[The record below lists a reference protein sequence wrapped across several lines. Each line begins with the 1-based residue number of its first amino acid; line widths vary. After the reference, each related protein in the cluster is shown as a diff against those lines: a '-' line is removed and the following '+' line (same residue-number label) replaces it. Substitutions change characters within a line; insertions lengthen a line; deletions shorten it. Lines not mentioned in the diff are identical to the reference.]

1 MSRQAGLA
9 CPELLLGIF
18 FEFNPQNLTLS
29 DLFINLTL
37 VKVKIFPEFR
47 RTRPS
52 MSRCILELPI
62 DFPSI
67 GIDPKAQRSLSKNA
81 TPLIL

>member
-29 DLFINLTL
+29 DLFY
-37 VKVKIFPEFR
+37 KPDFGKSQDPEFR
-47 RTRPS
+47 RTKPS

-81 TPLIL
+81 TLLIL